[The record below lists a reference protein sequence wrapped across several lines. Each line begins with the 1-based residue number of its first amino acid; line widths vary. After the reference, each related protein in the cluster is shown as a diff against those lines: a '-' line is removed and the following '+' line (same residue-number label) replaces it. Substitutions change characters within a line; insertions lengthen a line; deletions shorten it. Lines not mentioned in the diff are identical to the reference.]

1 MLTVE
6 VAGVNRMRI
15 LKSSYLL
22 VILAVLSVI
31 SLFIGVSD
39 LNLISLIRGESSH
52 VQILVLSR
60 IPRLM
65 AIIITGMGMSVSGLI
80 MQQLSRN
87 KFVAPSTSATID
99 SAKLGVLV
107 SMVLFP
113 GAKALGKMSIAAS
126 FAFLG
131 TFLFMALLKRIKI
144 KNAIFIPLIGIMLGS
159 IIDSVTTF
167 FAYRFDMI
175 QNVSS
180 FLMGNF
186 SMVIQGR
193 YELLYLS
200 IPMMILAM
208 LYAKKFTIAG
218 MGEEFATNLGLNYNT
233 VVNIG
238 LGIVSVISALS
249 IITVGRIP
257 FIGLVV
263 PNIVSLYY
271 GDNLEHSLGT
281 TAVLGSVFLLVCDII
296 GRVIIYPY
304 EISIGLT
311 VGVIGS
317 FIFLLLL
324 ARRKTA

>member
-1 MLTVE
+1 
-6 VAGVNRMRI
+6 
-15 LKSSYLL
+15 
-22 VILAVLSVI
+22 
-31 SLFIGVSD
+31 
-39 LNLISLIRGESSH
+39 
-52 VQILVLSR
+52 
-60 IPRLM
+60 
-65 AIIITGMGMSVSGLI
+65 
-80 MQQLSRN
+80 
-87 KFVAPSTSATID
+87 
-99 SAKLGVLV
+99 
-107 SMVLFP
+107 
-113 GAKALGKMSIAAS
+113 
-126 FAFLG
+126 
-131 TFLFMALLKRIKI
+131 
-144 KNAIFIPLIGIMLGS
+144 
-159 IIDSVTTF
+159 
-167 FAYRFDMI
+167 
-175 QNVSS
+175 
-180 FLMGNF
+180 
-186 SMVIQGR
+186 MVIQGR